1 MVGVTSNKE
10 VAGQLATGLF
20 NALDTLN
27 TATSISEDGQTTVAG
42 NASAKEAIAAAQAA
56 VSQVSSS
63 IGNAAANLQTVAAE
77 FAAADDHLKTTVFG
91 QLPGPHSGGRK

>member
-42 NASAKEAIAAAQAA
+42 NASAKEAIAAA
-56 VSQVSSS
+56 
-63 IGNAAANLQTVAAE
+63 
-77 FAAADDHLKTTVFG
+77 DDHLKTTVFG